1 MECLYCKGTMIKST
15 APFSA
20 DRNGYHISWDSV
32 PAWVCTQCGEPL
44 FEAKEKRSY
53 RSVKISEEEIA
64 KTPKKEQALKKEI
77 SRLSFT
83 MASKL
88 PFAKGEQRADISAAL
103 SLMTQA
109 MILAD
114 DEILNPEA
122 RRHLALARR
131 LAR

>member
-1 MECLYCKGTMIKST
+1 MMKMSENSSMQMPIRIK
-15 APFSA
+15 P
-20 DRNGYHISWDSV
+20 
-32 PAWVCTQCGEPL
+32 
-44 FEAKEKRSY
+44 SY
-53 RSVKISEEEIA
+53 RSIKISENEVDR
-64 KTPKKEQALKKEI
+64 TPKKEEALKKEI

-88 PFAKGEQRADISAAL
+88 PFAKGDQRNDIVAAL

-109 MILAD
+109 LILAD
-114 DEILNPEA
+114 DPALNPEA

>member
-1 MECLYCKGTMIKST
+1 MNEVSSLMEST
-15 APFSA
+15 
-20 DRNGYHISWDSV
+20 
-32 PAWVCTQCGEPL
+32 
-44 FEAKEKRSY
+44 KRPSFK
-53 RSVKISEEEIA
+53 RVIISEEEVQ
-64 KTPKKEQALKKEI
+64 KTPKKEEALKKEI

-88 PFAKGEQRADISAAL
+88 PFAKGEHRDDIVAAM

-109 MILAD
+109 IILAD
-114 DEILNPEA
+114 DPNTNSEA